1 MKGPEMIDSPARR
14 ALLGLGV
21 AGGLS
26 WLGAGPARAAASAD
40 SAAAA
45 AASDVPAA
53 SAASGASSSS
63 GRGFVSR
70 RPPPDQR
77 RFVSRAV
84 DAAVVDVQ
92 GRIADPELAWLFGNC
107 LPNTLDTT
115 ITQGTVDGKPD
126 TFVITGDIDAM
137 WLRDSSAQVW
147 PYLPFAREDESLR
160 RMIRGVIHRHA
171 RCLLIDPYANAFL
184 EDPSAHT
191 RLKWA
196 IGDLTEMRP
205 GVSERKWELD
215 SLCWPIRLADGYWR
229 ATGDTAPFDAQ
240 WAEAMHTILRTMREQ
255 QRKTGPGPYRFQRKA
270 EAATETLVL
279 DGYGHPGRPVGLIHS
294 MFRPSDDACV
304 FPFLVPANLFA
315 VVSLRQLA
323 TMADAVLHDAAL
335 AREAKALADE
345 VATALRRHARMRTST
360 GEVWAYEVDGFGNQF
375 FMDDANAPSLLSLPY
390 LGVCATDDAL
400 YRRTRA
406 RAWSPDN
413 PYFFRGRVAEGTGGP
428 HEGLRMIWPMSLT
441 MKALT
446 APATAAG
453 SAEIRQCLRWLQASH
468 AGTGFMHEAFDQ
480 DDAAHFTR
488 PWFAWANGLFGELI
502 LNLARH
508 RPALL

>member
-1 MKGPEMIDSPARR
+1 MIDSPARR
-14 ALLGLGV
+14 ALLGLGL

-26 WLGAGPARAAASAD
+26 GLGMARALAADRPSG
-40 SAAAA
+40 
-45 AASDVPAA
+45 SDARF
-53 SAASGASSSS
+53 ASS
-63 GRGFVSR
+63 
-70 RPPPDQR
+70 RPPPAQR
-77 RFVSRAV
+77 RFISPAV
-84 DAAVVDVQ
+84 DAAIADLQ
-92 GRIADPELAWLFGNC
+92 RRIGDPELAWMFGNC

-115 ITQGTVDGKPD
+115 VTEGTVDGKPD

-147 PYLPFAREDESLR
+147 PYLPFAREDDALR
-160 RMIRGVIHRHA
+160 RLIRGVIHRHA

-184 EDPSAHT
+184 EDPRART
-191 RLKWA
+191 QLKWA
-196 IGDLTEMRP
+196 IGDLTDMRP

-215 SLCWPIRLADGYWR
+215 SLCWPIRLAHGYWR
-229 ATGDTAPFDAQ
+229 ATGDTTPFDAQ
-240 WAEAMHTILRTMREQ
+240 WAEAMRAVLRTMREQ
-255 QRKTGPGPYRFQRKA
+255 QRKNGRGPYRFQRKA

-323 TMADAVLHDAAL
+323 AMADAVLHDAAL
-335 AREAKALADE
+335 ASEAKALADE
-345 VATALRRHARMRTST
+345 VAAALRRHARLRTPA

-390 LGVCATDDAL
+390 LGVCAVGDAL

-453 SAEIRQCLRWLQASH
+453 DAEIRQCLRWLQASH

-508 RPALL
+508 RPALLQSN

>member
-1 MKGPEMIDSPARR
+1 MKGGGMIDSPARR
-14 ALLGLGV
+14 ALLGLGL

-26 WLGAGPARAAASAD
+26 AFGIGRVLAADDRFASAR
-40 SAAAA
+40 
-45 AASDVPAA
+45 PAP
-53 SAASGASSSS
+53 G
-63 GRGFVSR
+63 
-70 RPPPDQR
+70 QR
-77 RFVSRAV
+77 RFVSPAV
-84 DAAVVDVQ
+84 DAAIADLQ
-92 GRIADPELAWLFGNC
+92 RRIGDPELAWMFGNC

-115 ITQGTVDGKPD
+115 VTEGTVDGKPD

-147 PYLPFAREDESLR
+147 PYLPFAREDDALR
-160 RMIRGVIHRHA
+160 RLIRGVIHRHA

-184 EDPSAHT
+184 EDPQART
-191 RLKWA
+191 QLKWA
-196 IGDLTEMRP
+196 IGDLTDMRP

-215 SLCWPIRLADGYWR
+215 SLCWPIRLAHGYWR

-240 WAEAMHTILRTMREQ
+240 WAEAVRAVLRTMREQ

-279 DGYGHPGRPVGLIHS
+279 DGYGHPARPVGLIHS

-323 TMADAVLHDAAL
+323 AMADAVLHDAVL
-335 AREAKALADE
+335 ASEAKALADE
-345 VATALRRHARMRTST
+345 VAAALRRHARLRTPA

-390 LGVCATDDAL
+390 LGVCAVDDAL

-406 RAWSPDN
+406 RVWSPDN

-428 HEGLRMIWPMSLT
+428 HEGLRMIWPMSLA

-453 SAEIRQCLRWLQASH
+453 DAEIRQCLRWLQASH

-508 RPALL
+508 RPALLQSS

>member
-1 MKGPEMIDSPARR
+1 MKGVSMIDSPARR
-14 ALLGLGV
+14 ALLGLGL

-26 WLGAGPARAAASAD
+26 GLGMARALAAD
-40 SAAAA
+40 RPPG
-45 AASDVPAA
+45 SDARF
-53 SAASGASSSS
+53 ASS
-63 GRGFVSR
+63 
-70 RPPPDQR
+70 RPPPAQR
-77 RFVSRAV
+77 RFSSPAV
-84 DAAVVDVQ
+84 DAAIADLQ
-92 GRIADPELAWLFGNC
+92 RRIGDPELAWMFGNC

-115 ITQGTVDGKPD
+115 VTEGTVDGKPD

-147 PYLPFAREDESLR
+147 PYLPFAREDDALR
-160 RMIRGVIHRHA
+160 RLIRGVIHRHA

-184 EDPSAHT
+184 EDPQART
-191 RLKWA
+191 QLKWA

-215 SLCWPIRLADGYWR
+215 SLCWPIRLAHGYWR

-240 WAEAMHTILRTMREQ
+240 WAEAMRAVLRTMREQ

-323 TMADAVLHDAAL
+323 AMADAVLHDAAL
-335 AREAKALADE
+335 ASEAKALADE
-345 VATALRRHARMRTST
+345 VAAALRRHARLRTPA

-390 LGVCATDDAL
+390 LGVCAVDDAL

-453 SAEIRQCLRWLQASH
+453 DAEIRQCLRWLQASH

-508 RPALL
+508 RPALLQSS